1 MQPAV
6 GQGALEN
13 AIGTHPPIPLAA
25 ARGHVNLFPGNAQ
38 GKEMASARPGLFP
51 LLPVVKP
58 HSSPDPF
65 RQFQQRCVGVAEAE
79 VVEPAEDVAAPCPRP
94 PAPPFCPPEIVSV
107 CHERFPAPFGRTKTT
122 SASTENFPYY
132 ITDSV

>member
-1 MQPAV
+1 MQPVV

-13 AIGTHPPIPLAA
+13 AIGTHPPVPLAA
-25 ARGHVNLFPGNAQ
+25 ARGPVNLFLGNAQ
-38 GKEMASARPGLFP
+38 GKEMASERPGLFP

-94 PAPPFCPPEIVSV
+94 PAPPFCPPRNRL
-107 CHERFPAPFGRTKTT
+107 C
-122 SASTENFPYY
+122 ASREVPN
-132 ITDSV
+132 IL